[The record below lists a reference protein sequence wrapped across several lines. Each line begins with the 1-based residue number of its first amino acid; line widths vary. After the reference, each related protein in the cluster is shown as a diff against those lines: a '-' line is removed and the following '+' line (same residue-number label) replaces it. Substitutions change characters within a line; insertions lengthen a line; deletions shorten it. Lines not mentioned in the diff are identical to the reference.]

1 MTRPRLSAMQR
12 LDLAVMGYA
21 DAVTWCEQ
29 HPNEGDASLAW
40 SRYRR
45 ALRALLVE
53 AAERGMNAVPVRGAK
68 GDTVY
73 RLSLETGRAVYAAV
87 LKGKR

>member
-45 ALRALLVE
+45 AVRALLVE
-53 AAERGMNAVPVRGAK
+53 RADAVQAIMQVRFQWPAESVAAQEVR
-68 GDTVY
+68 
-73 RLSLETGRAVYAAV
+73 AAM
-87 LKGKR
+87 LKGKP